1 MYDNEVQE
9 IMDKIEWMVS
19 DLEVEHNIVIDY
31 SWNFVS
37 EGTEVSEVFRRP
49 NF

>member
-1 MYDNEVQE
+1 MVNEIDE
-9 IMDKIEWMVS
+9 IKDKLEWIIS

-37 EGTEVSEVFRRP
+37 EGNEVPEVFRRP